1 MFGNFAQKMYNNSMI
16 EKEKILKTIDNVEN
30 FLFKAHSCMFCDCE
44 CADDDFRIC
53 FRCKKNLDFIG
64 DRYCLKCGAKLS
76 DDYEF
81 CIECKS
87 KQHEFDKARSVL
99 VYNEKSSPAILKF
112 KYGGRKAFA
121 LPLARILAKRF
132 ETVDIIA
139 DVVTFVPMPKER
151 EKERGYNQSFELCK
165 EFSSLTGILMI
176 DALER
181 VKNVERQA
189 TLGRAERIKNMQGSF
204 NAKNKQE
211 FKNKDVLL
219 IDDVVTTGAT
229 ASECAKTLLNAG
241 AKSVS
246 VLSIAKTPTLG
257 SWKMHKVTQKN
268 KEKCWSFLF
277 AFTFDIIY
285 YILLYGDT
293 YMGLF
298 SYFANFDNNR
308 SLKKL
313 EKIASKVE
321 ELDNKYA
328 SMTDDELKAQTEI
341 LKERLKNGETLDD
354 ILPDAFAVV
363 REASFRVLKMKHFHV
378 QIIGGIV
385 LHQGRIAEMKT
396 GEGKTLVST
405 LPAYLNALSGK
416 PVHIVTV
423 NEYLAKRDAEWMGKI
438 HRFLGLKVGVVYSN
452 QDLKEKKEAYDA
464 DITYGTNS
472 EFGFDY
478 LRDNM
483 ALSREQ
489 MMMRGLE
496 FAIIDEVDSILI
508 DEART
513 PLILSG
519 PAGDTCENYE
529 TACRFAKTL
538 KKDDVLID
546 EKKKTIHLTEAG
558 VAKAERFYH
567 IENLSDVSNTDINH
581 DINNAIRA
589 RFMMKKDNDYIV
601 VNGEVLIV
609 DEFTGRVMIGRRY
622 SDGLHQAIEAKE
634 GVKINAENKTLA
646 TVTLQ
651 NFFKMYSKISGM
663 TGTAKTEEAEFRDIY
678 GLDVVTI
685 PTNSPVQR
693 IDKPDSFY
701 FSHDAKIRA
710 ICADIQDCYERKQPV
725 LVGTIT
731 VEKSEE
737 LSKQLRKLK
746 IPHNVLNA
754 KNHEREAEIVAQAG
768 RLGAVTIATNMAGRG
783 TDITLGGNAEF
794 KAKQEMRKLGYD
806 EELIELA
813 SSYFAVDKEEEK
825 QARNTFQNLLE
836 KYGKEVK
843 SEKEQVKELG
853 GLKIIGTERH
863 ESRRI
868 DNQLRGRSGRQ
879 GDPGISIFYISADDD
894 LARVFGSDRLKRMAE
909 MLKLD
914 EDTSINW
921 KFFSRSVETA
931 QKRVEARNFSIR
943 KQVVEYDNVLNRQR
957 EEVYKERNRILDG
970 EDVHGKILEMIR
982 EVVNNAVLEYDNDKQ
997 PDEVDKEAFNAEL
1010 ENRLLE
1016 KGTAF
1021 ITDEVLNRYS
1031 TRELAEEIYS
1041 LAVARYEKKK
1051 EETEADGIEFG
1062 RVERDILLRC
1072 MDKKWIDHI
1081 DDMDILRQGVGLR
1094 AYGNKNPITV
1104 YQQEGYDM
1112 FENMIASMR
1121 MDAANIMM
1129 GIKIING
1136 AKQPP
1141 KKNPAQNL
1149 RPQGTVVN
1157 KNKTVGRNDPCP
1169 CGSGKK
1175 YKNCCGR

>member
-1 MFGNFAQKMYNNSMI
+1 
-16 EKEKILKTIDNVEN
+16 
-30 FLFKAHSCMFCDCE
+30 
-44 CADDDFRIC
+44 
-53 FRCKKNLDFIG
+53 
-64 DRYCLKCGAKLS
+64 
-76 DDYEF
+76 
-81 CIECKS
+81 
-87 KQHEFDKARSVL
+87 
-99 VYNEKSSPAILKF
+99 
-112 KYGGRKAFA
+112 
-121 LPLARILAKRF
+121 
-132 ETVDIIA
+132 
-139 DVVTFVPMPKER
+139 
-151 EKERGYNQSFELCK
+151 
-165 EFSSLTGILMI
+165 
-176 DALER
+176 
-181 VKNVERQA
+181 
-189 TLGRAERIKNMQGSF
+189 
-204 NAKNKQE
+204 
-211 FKNKDVLL
+211 
-219 IDDVVTTGAT
+219 
-229 ASECAKTLLNAG
+229 
-241 AKSVS
+241 
-246 VLSIAKTPTLG
+246 
-257 SWKMHKVTQKN
+257 
-268 KEKCWSFLF
+268 
-277 AFTFDIIY
+277 
-285 YILLYGDT
+285 
-293 YMGLF
+293 MGLF

-313 EKIASKVE
+313 EKIAAKVE
-321 ELDNKYA
+321 ALDEKYSA
-328 SMTDDELKAQTEI
+328 MTDDELKNQTAV
-341 LKERLKNGETLDD
+341 LKERLANGETLDD
-354 ILPDAFAVV
+354 ILPDAYAVV

-452 QDLKEKKEAYDA
+452 QDLKEKKDAYDA

-483 ALSREQ
+483 ALSRDQ

-496 FAIIDEVDSILI
+496 FAVVDEVDSILI

-519 PAGDTCENYE
+519 PAGDSCENYE

-546 EKKKTIHLTEAG
+546 EKKKTIHLTESG
-558 VAKAERFYH
+558 IAKAERFYGL
-567 IENLSDVSNTDINH
+567 ENLSDVANTETNH

-651 NFFKMYSKISGM
+651 NFFKMYNKISGM

-754 KNHEREAEIVAQAG
+754 KNHQREAEIVAQAG

-794 KAKQEMRKLGYD
+794 KAKQEMKKLGFD
-806 EELIELA
+806 DELIELA
-813 SSYFAVDKEEEK
+813 SSYFAVEKEEEK
-825 QARNTFQNLLE
+825 QARKTFQDLLE
-836 KYGKEVK
+836 KYGAEVK
-843 SEKEQVKELG
+843 EEKKLVKELG

-909 MLKLD
+909 ILKLD

-970 EDVHGKILEMIR
+970 EDVHGKILEMIH

-997 PDEVDKEAFNAEL
+997 PDEVDIEAFNNEL

-1016 KGTAF
+1016 KGTNF
-1021 ITDEVLNRYS
+1021 ISEEVLNRYS

-1041 LAVARYEKKK
+1041 LAAERYEKKK

-1072 MDKKWIDHI
+1072 MDRKWIDHI
-1081 DDMDILRQGVGLR
+1081 DDMDVLRQGVGLR

-1121 MDAANIMM
+1121 MDTANIMM

-1136 AKQPP
+1136 SKPQPA
-1141 KKNPAQNL
+1141 KKNPAQNI

-1157 KNKTVGRNDPCP
+1157 KTKQIGRNDPCP

-1175 YKNCCGR
+1175 YKNCCGK

>member
-76 DDYEF
+76 GDYEF

-87 KQHEFDKARSVL
+87 EQHEFDKARSVL